1 MNGASSKRSN
11 SATSAFY
18 VVQELNAFE
27 WGGGDAAETSNALT
41 RDQMRRRR
49 RNYLRA
55 RRNVQ
60 TASVS

>member
-1 MNGASSKRSN
+1 MVQAARNN

-18 VVQELNAFE
+18 VVKELKVFE
-27 WGGGDAAETSNALT
+27 WGGGDAAENSNALT
-41 RDQMRRRR
+41 FDQDRRR

-55 RRNVQ
+55 TRNVQ

>member
-27 WGGGDAAETSNALT
+27 WGGGDAAENSNALT
-41 RDQMRRRR
+41 RDQMRRR

-60 TASVS
+60 TTSVS